1 MARIAPNPV
10 NSCARLVTEVADLVT
25 LYEKEVQI
33 VIWRR
38 SIDEQVASFA
48 ANVLRRDENLR
59 ILEEVAVADLD
70 RFELLPPRL
79 KALDAAGAAAFGDDL
94 RMLCRIAADL
104 LGATHLG
111 LRLLRLT
118 SAMCPR
124 FHTDYVGARLLTT
137 YAGVGTEW
145 LEEASVDRR
154 FLGHRAKGIADERS
168 GMLRPGAAPQQ
179 VPELA
184 VALLKGEAWPGNR
197 GRGAVHRSPSLQ
209 TGARVLFSIDVL
221 AQEGGFDG
229 FDRDDEGR
237 AAPRRRRRPFSA
249 GRGR

>member
-1 MARIAPNPV
+1 MARTHPPPAH
-10 NSCARLVTEVADLVT
+10 SCARLAAEAADLSA
-25 LYEKEVQI
+25 LYDREVQI

-48 ANVLRRDENLR
+48 ANVLRGDDELR

-70 RFELLPPRL
+70 RFDPLPSRL
-79 KALDAAGAAAFGDDL
+79 TARDPAGAAAFADDL
-94 RMLCRIAADL
+94 RMLCRIFADL
-104 LGATHLG
+104 LGATRLG

-118 SAMCPR
+118 TAMCPR

-168 GMLRPGAAPQQ
+168 GLLRRGASPQQ
-179 VPELA
+179 VPEFA
-184 VALLKGEAWPGNR
+184 VALLKGEAWPGNQ
-197 GRGAVHRSPSLQ
+197 GRGAVHRSPSVQ

-229 FDRDDEGR
+229 FDRDGEGR
-237 AAPRRRRRPFSA
+237 PAPRRRRRPCSA
-249 GRGR
+249 G